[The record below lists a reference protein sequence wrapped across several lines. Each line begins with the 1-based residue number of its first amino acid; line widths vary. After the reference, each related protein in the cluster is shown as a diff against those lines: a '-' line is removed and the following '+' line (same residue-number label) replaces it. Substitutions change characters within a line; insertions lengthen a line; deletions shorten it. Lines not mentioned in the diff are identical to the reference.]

1 MKFPTKF
8 SLDDIEEY
16 FPTNVKRNITA
27 EKVRAFFKTVVEGQ
41 YNFLTKY
48 SWSENVYAYYLGD
61 VPRSNDIALPGPFGV
76 DFSFRSQPAF
86 KPAFKPVSIKTSASE
101 RPMVLNAIKK
111 DKPDD
116 RDYIYKGPLKDSE
129 LPSNVDLREYADE
142 IEDQG
147 HIGSCVGNATSSGLE
162 LYCHAQLDKS
172 DINFSRLFVYWNAR
186 ELGGIEGDNGAY
198 LRDGMKSC
206 NKYGI
211 CHEADWKYNEAEV
224 NTKPPHEAYEAA
236 AANVVTK
243 YERIEVSDINS
254 FKSYLSRERKSI
266 LIGMGLGEKF
276 LDISGSLSEQNY
288 PAINDSDN
296 KLIGGHAINV
306 VGYDDNLNGG
316 SFIVENS
323 WGTRWGDNGYFALK
337 YSVWEADGWDAW
349 VATEFKYQMDSD
361 DPDYIDVPEPVDPSS
376 DVFVKRQAPAKVTR
390 SDERWEYLEEHLD
403 DIFGANSSSMSTSTP
418 NLKTIFKKGV

>member
-8 SLDDIEEY
+8 SLNDIEEY

-41 YNFLTKY
+41 YNFLTRMKWDNEGKIV
-48 SWSENVYAYYLGD
+48 SYYLGE
-61 VPRSNDIALPGPFGV
+61 VPRSNNITMPGPFGV
-76 DFSFRSQPAF
+76 DLSFRSQAAF
-86 KPAFKPVSIKTSASE
+86 NPVKVEVPEYE

-116 RDYIYKGPLKDSE
+116 RDYIYKGPLGKKV
-129 LPSNVDLREYADE
+129 LPSRVDLREYADE

-162 LYCHAQLDKS
+162 LYCHAQLNKP
-172 DINFSRLFVYWNAR
+172 DINFSRLFIYWNAR
-186 ELGGIEGDNGAY
+186 ELGGIKGDNGAY

-211 CHEADWKYNEAEV
+211 CHETDWEYNEAEV
-224 NTKPPHEAYEAA
+224 NTKPPYEAYKAA
-236 AANVVTK
+236 AANVVTR
-243 YERIEVSDINS
+243 YERIEVNDINS
-254 FKSYLSRERKSI
+254 FKNYLSREKKSI

-276 LDISGSLSEQNY
+276 RYISGPLSEQNY
-288 PAINDSDN
+288 PAINDTDN

-306 VGYDDNLNGG
+306 VGYDDDLNGG

-349 VATEFKYQMDSD
+349 VATEFKYQMDPD
-361 DPDYIDVPEPVDPSS
+361 DPDYIKVPEPVDPSS
-376 DVFVKRQAPAKVTR
+376 EEFKERDSNKVW
-390 SDERWEYLEEHLD
+390 DDLE
-403 DIFGANSSSMSTSTP
+403 
-418 NLKTIFKKGV
+418 KTYYYFYNNAWNILN